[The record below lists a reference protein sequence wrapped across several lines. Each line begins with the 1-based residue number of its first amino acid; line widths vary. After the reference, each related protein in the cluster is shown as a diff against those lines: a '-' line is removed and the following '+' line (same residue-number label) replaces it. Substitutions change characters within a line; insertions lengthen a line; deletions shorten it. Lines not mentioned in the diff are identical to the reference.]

1 MGSTPDSK
9 LHAWLDIGFSRQTA
23 AVAAAAAAAGKWR
36 KSLDIQDDLSMADE
50 GPRLEKRER
59 EP

>member
-9 LHAWLDIGFSRQTA
+9 LHAWLDIGFSGKT
-23 AVAAAAAAAGKWR
+23 AAAAGKWK
-36 KSLDIQDDLSMADE
+36 KSPDIQDDLSMAE
-50 GPRLEKRER
+50 RLEKRER

>member
-1 MGSTPDSK
+1 

-23 AVAAAAAAAGKWR
+23 AVAAAGGKWR

>member
-1 MGSTPDSK
+1 
-9 LHAWLDIGFSRQTA
+9 LHAWLDIEFSRQTA
-23 AVAAAAAAAGKWR
+23 VVAAAAAGKWR
-36 KSLDIQDDLSMADE
+36 KSLDIQDDLSIADE

>member
-1 MGSTPDSK
+1 MDNGFYSDSK
-9 LHAWLDIGFSRQTA
+9 LHAWMDIGFSRQTA
-23 AVAAAAAAAGKWR
+23 AVAAAPGGKWR

>member
-1 MGSTPDSK
+1 
-9 LHAWLDIGFSRQTA
+9 LHAWLDIGFSRKTA
-23 AVAAAAAAAGKWR
+23 AVAAAAAAGKWR

-50 GPRLEKRER
+50 GPRLEKRGR

>member
-9 LHAWLDIGFSRQTA
+9 LHAWLDIEFSRQTA
-23 AVAAAAAAAGKWR
+23 VVAAAAAGKWR
-36 KSLDIQDDLSMADE
+36 KSLDIQDDLSIADE